1 MPVTLVTGTST
12 GIGFA
17 TALHL
22 AKHGHTVVATM
33 RNLGK
38 AGPLEAATREQ
49 GVRLAVRELDVTD
62 QASIDRAMAETRAR
76 EGAVDV
82 LVNNA
87 GIGGA
92 TPLELTPEAEHRAMF
107 EANYWGP
114 IRMIQAVLP
123 SMRERRAGYIVNVT
137 SIAGRIAT
145 PNQIPYSA
153 SKHALA
159 AASEA
164 LAHEVAA
171 FEASATRASRRR
183 WRRRSWRPSP
193 PTGRVC
199 ATPWAWTRRGSRRAG
214 PASATR
220 SGWRWGASCPTRS
233 TTAASSATSGSS
245 SHSQR
250 GGSPPPLSQ
259 LLPQEILQLPHQLI
273 RYTLNGAARPFIP
286 TPCSR
291 TATCAA
297 AFGQPHLTADDRT
310 Q

>member
-1 MPVTLVTGTST
+1 MAPMPVALVTGTST

-22 AKHGHTVVATM
+22 ARHGHTVVATM
-33 RNLGK
+33 RNLAK
-38 AGPLEAATREQ
+38 AAPLEAAARAESLPL
-49 GVRLAVRELDVTD
+49 VLRELDVTR
-62 QASIDRAMAETRAR
+62 QESIDHAVAATRER

-92 TPLELTPEAEHRAMF
+92 TPLELTPEGEHRAMF

-123 SMRERRAGYIVNVT
+123 AMRERGAGCIVNVT

-145 PNQIPYSA
+145 PNQIAYSA

-171 FEASATRASRRR
+171 FGIRVAIIEPGVIQTAIFENSAGATRYDKTSPYRQIMRRN
-183 WRRRSWRPSP
+183 
-193 PTGRVC
+193 GKLF
-199 ATPWAWTRRGSRRAG
+199 AAG
-214 PASATR
+214 FRNPGQPETV
-220 SGWRWGASCPTRS
+220 
-233 TTAASSATSGSS
+233 
-245 SHSQR
+245 
-250 GGSPPPLSQ
+250 
-259 LLPQEILQLPHQLI
+259 
-273 RYTLNGAARPFIP
+273 
-286 TPCSR
+286 
-291 TATCAA
+291 AA
-297 AFGQPHLTADDRT
+297 AILEAITTDRPRLRYPVGVDAEGLAAGRARLSDEEWVAMGGELSDEEYNARFKRYFGIELR
-310 Q
+310 

>member
-1 MPVTLVTGTST
+1 MAPMPIALVTGTST

-22 AKHGHTVVATM
+22 ARHGHTVVATM
-33 RNLGK
+33 RNLAK
-38 AGPLEAATREQ
+38 AGPLETAARAE
-49 GVRLAVRELDVTD
+49 RLPLVVRELDVTS
-62 QASIDRAMAETRAR
+62 QASIDRAMGETRDR

-92 TPLELTPEAEHRAMF
+92 TPLELTPEDEHRAMF

-123 SMRERRAGYIVNVT
+123 AMRERRAGCIVNVT

-171 FEASATRASRRR
+171 FGVRVAIIEPGVIQTAIFENSAGATRYDKASPYRQIMRRNGKLFAAGFR
-183 WRRRSWRPSP
+183 NPGQPETVAATILEAITTDRPRLRYP
-193 PTGRVC
+193 VGVDAEGIATGRARVSDEEWV
-199 ATPWAWTRRGSRRAG
+199 AM
-214 PASATR
+214 
-220 SGWRWGASCPTRS
+220 
-233 TTAASSATSGSS
+233 
-245 SHSQR
+245 
-250 GGSPPPLSQ
+250 GGELSD
-259 LLPQEILQLPHQLI
+259 EEYNARFK
-273 RYTLNGAARPFIP
+273 RY
-286 TPCSR
+286 
-291 TATCAA
+291 
-297 AFGQPHLTADDRT
+297 FGIELR
-310 Q
+310 

>member
-1 MPVTLVTGTST
+1 MAPMPVTLVTGTST

-33 RNLGK
+33 RNFAK
-38 AGPLEAATREQ
+38 AGPLESAAREQ
-49 GVRLAVRELDVTD
+49 GVPLVVRELDVTS
-62 QASIDRAMAETRAR
+62 QASIDRAMAATRER

-92 TPLELTPEAEHRAMF
+92 TPLELTPEDEHRAMF
-107 EANYWGP
+107 ETNYWGP

-123 SMRERRAGYIVNVT
+123 SMRERRSGTIVNVT
-137 SIAGRIAT
+137 SIAGRVAT

-171 FEASATRASRRR
+171 FGVRVAIIEPGVIQTAIFENSAGATRYDKNSPYRQIMRRN
-183 WRRRSWRPSP
+183 
-193 PTGRVC
+193 GKFF
-199 ATPWAWTRRGSRRAG
+199 AAG
-214 PASATR
+214 FRNPGQPETV
-220 SGWRWGASCPTRS
+220 
-233 TTAASSATSGSS
+233 
-245 SHSQR
+245 
-250 GGSPPPLSQ
+250 
-259 LLPQEILQLPHQLI
+259 
-273 RYTLNGAARPFIP
+273 
-286 TPCSR
+286 
-291 TATCAA
+291 AA
-297 AFGQPHLTADDRT
+297 AILEAITTDRPRLRYLVGGDAEGIAAGRQRISDEDWVAMGGELSDEEYNGRFKRYFGIELT
-310 Q
+310 

>member
-1 MPVTLVTGTST
+1 MAPMPVTLVTGTST

-17 TALHL
+17 TALNL

-33 RNLGK
+33 RNLAK
-38 AGPLEAATREQ
+38 AAPLEASAREQ

-62 QASIDRAMAETRAR
+62 QASIDRAMAETLAR

-123 SMRERRAGYIVNVT
+123 SMRERRAGCIVNVT
-137 SIAGRIAT
+137 SIVGRIAT

-171 FEASATRASRRR
+171 FGVRVAIIEPGVIQTAIFENSAGATRYDKNSPYRQIMRRNGKFFAAGFR
-183 WRRRSWRPSP
+183 NPGRPE
-193 PTGRVC
+193 TV
-199 ATPWAWTRRGSRRAG
+199 
-214 PASATR
+214 
-220 SGWRWGASCPTRS
+220 
-233 TTAASSATSGSS
+233 
-245 SHSQR
+245 
-250 GGSPPPLSQ
+250 
-259 LLPQEILQLPHQLI
+259 
-273 RYTLNGAARPFIP
+273 
-286 TPCSR
+286 
-291 TATCAA
+291 AA
-297 AFGQPHLTADDRT
+297 AILEAITTDEPRLRYPVGVDAEGIAAGRPRVSDEEWVAMGGELSDEEYNGRFKRYFGIELM
-310 Q
+310 

>member
-1 MPVTLVTGTST
+1 MTRMLSSGMPTRSRRATPRSSTCEAGCDVEAAIRPSTSAYRSNTTSPRLTPRAPQGGVAPMPVTLVTGTST

-33 RNLGK
+33 RNLAK
-38 AGPLEAATREQ
+38 AGLLEAAAREQ
-49 GVRLAVRELDVTD
+49 GLRLAVRELDVTD
-62 QASIDRAMAETRAR
+62 QASIDHAMAETWGTRGRGGRACQQCR
-76 EGAVDV
+76 DRGRH
-82 LVNNA
+82 
-87 GIGGA
+87 
-92 TPLELTPEAEHRAMF
+92 PLELTPEAEHREMF
-107 EANYWGP
+107 ESNYWGP

-199 ATPWAWTRRGSRRAG
+199 ATPWAWTRRGSLRAG

-233 TTAASSATSGSS
+233 TTAAS
-245 SHSQR
+245 
-250 GGSPPPLSQ
+250 
-259 LLPQEILQLPHQLI
+259 
-273 RYTLNGAARPFIP
+273 
-286 TPCSR
+286 
-291 TATCAA
+291 
-297 AFGQPHLTADDRT
+297 
-310 Q
+310 

>member
-1 MPVTLVTGTST
+1 MTPMPVALVTGTST

-22 AKHGHTVVATM
+22 ARHGHTVVATM
-33 RNLGK
+33 RNLAK
-38 AGPLEAATREQ
+38 ARPLEEAARAE
-49 GVRLAVRELDVTD
+49 GVALILRELDVTS
-62 QASIDRAMAETRAR
+62 QESIDRAVAATQER

-123 SMRERRAGYIVNVT
+123 AMRERRSGCIVNVT

-145 PNQIPYSA
+145 PNQIAYSA

-164 LAHEVAA
+164 LAHE
-171 FEASATRASRRR
+171 
-183 WRRRSWRPSP
+183 
-193 PTGRVC
+193 
-199 ATPWAWTRRGSRRAG
+199 
-214 PASATR
+214 
-220 SGWRWGASCPTRS
+220 
-233 TTAASSATSGSS
+233 
-245 SHSQR
+245 
-250 GGSPPPLSQ
+250 
-259 LLPQEILQLPHQLI
+259 I
-273 RYTLNGAARPFIP
+273 
-286 TPCSR
+286 
-291 TATCAA
+291 A
-297 AFGQPHLTADDRT
+297 AFGIRVAIIEPGVIQTAIFENSAGATRFDKASPYRQIMRRNGKLFAAGFRNPGQPETVAAAILEAITTDRPRLRYPVGVDAEGLSAGRARISDEEWVAMGGELSDEEYNARF
-310 Q
+310 QRYFGIELR